1 MQKSADFLDENGK
14 KKGKNHWR
22 NWSVWKKENRKEKKK
37 KKRSPLMALT
47 RSVIWLS
54 EIIITCKLQ
63 SHSVSTKKYAYQAL
77 CLNLQMECF
86 EMTSRPPYWSSV
98 PKQ

>member
-1 MQKSADFLDENGK
+1 
-14 KKGKNHWR
+14 
-22 NWSVWKKENRKEKKK
+22 
-37 KKRSPLMALT
+37 MAFI
-47 RSVIWLS
+47 RYVIWLS

-63 SHSVSTKKYAYQAL
+63 SHSFSTKKYVYQAL